1 MTERGASAARAGRVW
16 TAGLA
21 AGMIHLVAALVA
33 ILLGIVETSE
43 WYDQRDYHLPVI
55 RAFAEALPAPDL
67 SDYNSATTPGYHLV
81 MAVAMRVTGESM
93 ALWIV
98 NACFGALFVA
108 IVAAA
113 VARMAGALAGI
124 AGGLL
129 LGCSPYVLSSSVWLT
144 TDNLASIALVSA
156 FLAAIP
162 IASGSTR
169 SPLRAGALVALA
181 ASAAVA
187 VRQILA
193 YAAAFPGA
201 AIVARAAAERRMPRV
216 AELALAAL
224 ALVPALALVVFF
236 VLLWGG
242 LVPPTFRE
250 YHGGGANP
258 ATPVYALAVFAVW
271 GLPVF
276 VGMPGYLRELLSPR
290 ILLLALCAA
299 GAACLVP
306 SNYVVHVR
314 FGGILWTVASKFP
327 APFERSLLLVP
338 LAALGAA
345 AIGAY
350 LRLWSR
356 SSSVAGRAM
365 GVYALLAFAGMVIA
379 QTANAQCF
387 ERYLQPPVVVFAL
400 VAAVAIAGRSL
411 RTWPILAMALVAF
424 GLSLVNV
431 YRLAAG

>member
-1 MTERGASAARAGRVW
+1 MTEGGGSATRMGRAW
-16 TAGLA
+16 IAGLA
-21 AGMIHLVAALVA
+21 AGMLHLAAALVA
-33 ILLGIVETSE
+33 ILLGVVETSE

-67 SDYNSATTPGYHLV
+67 SDYNSATTPGYHLA

-98 NACFGALFVA
+98 NACFGAVFVA
-108 IVAAA
+108 VVATA

-144 TDNLASIALVSA
+144 TDNLASIALVAA
-156 FLAAIP
+156 FLIAIP

-169 SPLRAGALVALA
+169 SPLRAGALTALA
-181 ASAAVA
+181 AAAAVV

-201 AIVARAAAERRMPRV
+201 AIVARAAAERRMPRLS
-216 AELALAAL
+216 ELALAAL

-236 VLLWGG
+236 MRLWGG

-276 VGMPGYLRELLSPR
+276 VGMPGYLRELISPR

-299 GAACLVP
+299 AAACLVP
-306 SNYVVHVR
+306 SDYVVHVR
-314 FGGILWTVASKFP
+314 FGGILWTVASKLP
-327 APFERSLLLVP
+327 APAERSLVLVP

-356 SSSVAGRAM
+356 SNSVAARAV
-365 GVYALLAFAGMVIA
+365 GAYALLAFAGMVIA

-400 VAAVAIAGRSL
+400 VAAVAIAGRAL
-411 RTWPILAMALVAF
+411 RTWPILAMALVGL

-431 YRLAAG
+431 YRMAAG

>member
-1 MTERGASAARAGRVW
+1 VTEGEASATRVGRVW
-16 TAGLA
+16 IAGLA
-21 AGMIHLVAALVA
+21 AGMVHLAAALVA
-33 ILLGIVETSE
+33 ILLGVVETSE

-55 RAFAEALPAPDL
+55 RAFAEALPTPDL
-67 SDYNSATTPGYHLV
+67 SDYNSATTPGYHLA
-81 MAVAMRVTGESM
+81 MAVAMRVTGESL

-98 NACFGALFVA
+98 NACFGAVFVA
-108 IVAAA
+108 IVATA
-113 VARMAGALAGI
+113 VARMAGTLAGI

-144 TDNLASIALVSA
+144 TDNLASIALVAA
-156 FLAAIP
+156 FLIAMP
-162 IASGSTR
+162 IAAGSTR
-169 SPLRAGALVALA
+169 YPMRSGALA
-181 ASAAVA
+181 ALAAAVA
-187 VRQILA
+187 VVVRQILA
-193 YAAAFPGA
+193 YSAAFPGA
-201 AIVARAAAERRMPRV
+201 ALVARAAAERRMPRLS
-216 AELALAAL
+216 ELGLAAL
-224 ALVPALALVVFF
+224 ALVPALALVAFF

-276 VGMPGYLRELLSPR
+276 VGMPGYLRELISPR

-314 FGGILWTVASKFP
+314 FGGILWTVASKLP
-327 APFERSLLLVP
+327 APADRSILLVA
-338 LAALGAA
+338 LAAIGAA

-356 SSSVAGRAM
+356 ASSVSARAV
-365 GVYALLAFAGMVIA
+365 GAYALLAFAGMVIA
-379 QTANAQCF
+379 QTANTQCF

-400 VAAVAIAGRSL
+400 VAAIAVAGRSL
-411 RTWPILAMALVAF
+411 RTWPIFAMAVAAL

>member
-1 MTERGASAARAGRVW
+1 MTEGEASATRVGRVW
-16 TAGLA
+16 IAGLA
-21 AGMIHLVAALVA
+21 AGMVHLAAALVA
-33 ILLGIVETSE
+33 ILLGVVETSE

-55 RAFAEALPAPDL
+55 RAFAEALPTPDL
-67 SDYNSATTPGYHLV
+67 SDYNSATTPGYHLA
-81 MAVAMRVTGESM
+81 MAVAMRVTGESL
-93 ALWIV
+93 ALWIF
-98 NACFGALFVA
+98 NACFGAVFVA

-113 VARMAGALAGI
+113 IARMAGTLAGI

-144 TDNLASIALVSA
+144 TDNLASIALVAA
-156 FLAAIP
+156 FLTAMP
-162 IASGSTR
+162 IAAGSTR
-169 SPLRAGALVALA
+169 YPLRSGALA
-181 ASAAVA
+181 ALAAAVA
-187 VRQILA
+187 VVVRQILA
-193 YAAAFPGA
+193 YSAAFPGA
-201 AIVARAAAERRMPRV
+201 ALVARAAAERRMPRLS
-216 AELALAAL
+216 ELGLAAL
-224 ALVPALALVVFF
+224 ALVPALAIVAFF
-236 VLLWGG
+236 IFLWGG

-276 VGMPGYLRELLSPR
+276 VGMPGYLRELISPR

-314 FGGILWTVASKFP
+314 FGGILWTVASKLP
-327 APFERSLLLVP
+327 APADRSILLVA
-338 LAALGAA
+338 LAAIGAA

-356 SSSVAGRAM
+356 SSSVSARAV
-365 GVYALLAFAGMVIA
+365 GAYALLAFAGMVIA
-379 QTANAQCF
+379 QTANTQCF

-400 VAAVAIAGRSL
+400 VAAVAVAGRSL

>member
-1 MTERGASAARAGRVW
+1 M
-16 TAGLA
+16 
-21 AGMIHLVAALVA
+21 
-33 ILLGIVETSE
+33 
-43 WYDQRDYHLPVI
+43 
-55 RAFAEALPAPDL
+55 
-67 SDYNSATTPGYHLV
+67 
-81 MAVAMRVTGESM
+81 
-93 ALWIV
+93 
-98 NACFGALFVA
+98 FVA
-108 IVAAA
+108 IVATA

-144 TDNLASIALVSA
+144 TDNLASIALVAA
-156 FLAAIP
+156 FLIAIP

-169 SPLRAGALVALA
+169 SPLRAGALTALA
-181 ASAAVA
+181 AAAAVV

-201 AIVARAAAERRMPRV
+201 AIVARAAAERRMPRLS
-216 AELALAAL
+216 ELALAAL

-236 VLLWGG
+236 MRLWGG

-276 VGMPGYLRELLSPR
+276 VGMPGYLRELISPR

-299 GAACLVP
+299 AAACLVP
-306 SNYVVHVR
+306 SDYVVHVR
-314 FGGILWTVASKFP
+314 FGGILWTVASKLP
-327 APFERSLLLVP
+327 APAERSLVLVP

-356 SSSVAGRAM
+356 SNSVAARAV
-365 GVYALLAFAGMVIA
+365 GAYALLAFAGMVIA

-400 VAAVAIAGRSL
+400 VAAVAIAGRAL
-411 RTWPILAMALVAF
+411 RTWPILAMALVGL

-431 YRLAAG
+431 YRMAAG

>member
-1 MTERGASAARAGRVW
+1 VW

-21 AGMIHLVAALVA
+21 AGTVHLAAALGA

-43 WYDQRDYHLPVI
+43 WSDQRDYHLPVI
-55 RAFAEALPAPDL
+55 LAFAEALPTPDL

-81 MAVAMRVTGESM
+81 MAVAMRVTGESL

-98 NACFGALFVA
+98 NACFGAVFVA

-113 VARMAGALAGI
+113 VARMAGTLAGI

-144 TDNLASIALVSA
+144 TDNLASIALVAA
-156 FLAAIP
+156 FLAAMP
-162 IASGSTR
+162 IAAGSTR
-169 SPLRAGALVALA
+169 YPLRLGALAALA

-216 AELALAAL
+216 VELALAAL
-224 ALVPALALVVFF
+224 ALIPALALVVFF

-306 SNYVVHVR
+306 TNYVVHVR

-356 SSSVAGRAM
+356 SSSVSARAV
-365 GVYALLAFAGMVIA
+365 GAYALLAFAGMVIA

-387 ERYLQPPVVVFAL
+387 ERYLQPPVVVFAM

-411 RTWPILAMALVAF
+411 RTWPMLAMALVAF

>member
-1 MTERGASAARAGRVW
+1 
-16 TAGLA
+16 
-21 AGMIHLVAALVA
+21 
-33 ILLGIVETSE
+33 
-43 WYDQRDYHLPVI
+43 
-55 RAFAEALPAPDL
+55 
-67 SDYNSATTPGYHLV
+67 
-81 MAVAMRVTGESM
+81 
-93 ALWIV
+93 
-98 NACFGALFVA
+98 
-108 IVAAA
+108 
-113 VARMAGALAGI
+113 MAGTLAGI

-144 TDNLASIALVSA
+144 TDNLASIALVAA
-156 FLAAIP
+156 FLAAMP
-162 IASGSTR
+162 IAAGSTR
-169 SPLRAGALVALA
+169 YPLRLGALAALA

-216 AELALAAL
+216 VELALAAL
-224 ALVPALALVVFF
+224 ALIPALALVVFF

-306 SNYVVHVR
+306 TNYVVHVR

-356 SSSVAGRAM
+356 SSSVSARAV
-365 GVYALLAFAGMVIA
+365 GAYALLAFAGMVIA

-387 ERYLQPPVVVFAL
+387 ERYLQPPVVVFAM

-411 RTWPILAMALVAF
+411 RTWPMLAMALVAF